1 MMNWEKPE
9 LELIRA
15 EWPEGTSP
23 KVKGIFTCRTGGVS
37 SGPWGGPE
45 GIMGLNVGPHVG
57 DADACVRMNR
67 TIVGQLV
74 PSAPKWLSQVH
85 GAAVVHADE
94 VEGAPEADASWTMTS
109 GVVCA
114 VMTADCLPV
123 LLADRSGRAVAAVHA
138 GWRSLA
144 DGVIQKTVQAM
155 LARDASLD
163 LAAWLGPRIGADA
176 FEVGEDVLEAMRVHL
191 PGAQA
196 AFRPAQGGKFLAD
209 LGLLARMA
217 LADAGI
223 DEARTADCALSTY
236 ADPARFWSFR
246 RDGERSG
253 RHAALIWMKPEA

>member
-85 GAAVVHADE
+85 GAAA
-94 VEGAPEADASWTMTS
+94 
-109 GVVCA
+109 
-114 VMTADCLPV
+114 
-123 LLADRSGRAVAAVHA
+123 
-138 GWRSLA
+138 RSL
-144 DGVIQKTVQAM
+144 
-155 LARDASLD
+155 
-163 LAAWLGPRIGADA
+163 GA
-176 FEVGEDVLEAMRVHL
+176 EV
-191 PGAQA
+191 
-196 AFRPAQGGKFLAD
+196 
-209 LGLLARMA
+209 A
-217 LADAGI
+217 LAG
-223 DEARTADCALSTY
+223 AR
-236 ADPARFWSFR
+236 R
-246 RDGERSG
+246 RG
-253 RHAALIWMKPEA
+253 RPRR